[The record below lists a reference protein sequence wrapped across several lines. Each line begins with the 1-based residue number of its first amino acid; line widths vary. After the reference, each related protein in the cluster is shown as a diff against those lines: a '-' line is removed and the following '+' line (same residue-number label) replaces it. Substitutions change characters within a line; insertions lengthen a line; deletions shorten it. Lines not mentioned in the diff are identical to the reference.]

1 MKKIL
6 LIAAFITTLFGNN
19 VNVEDLPDA
28 KIISTTECH
37 GVNLQVNFK
46 TDSAEIEQDSY
57 AKIKEFADFMKAHPD
72 AKAEIAGYTD
82 NRGSKEY
89 NQKLSQRRAYAV
101 YKQLIQYG
109 VPAERLTYAGYGEEN
124 PVASNDTPEG
134 RRANRRIEAR
144 LY

>member
-6 LIAAFITTLFGNN
+6 LIALFISTLFGNN
-19 VNVEDLPDA
+19 IEDLPDA

-37 GVNLQVNFK
+37 GINLQVNFK
-46 TDSAEIEQDSY
+46 TDSAEIEPASY
-57 AKIKEFADFMKAHPD
+57 AKIQEFADFMIAHPD

-82 NRGSKEY
+82 NRGSAEY
-89 NQKLSQRRAYAV
+89 NKKLSERRAKAV
-101 YKQLIQYG
+101 YEQLIKDG